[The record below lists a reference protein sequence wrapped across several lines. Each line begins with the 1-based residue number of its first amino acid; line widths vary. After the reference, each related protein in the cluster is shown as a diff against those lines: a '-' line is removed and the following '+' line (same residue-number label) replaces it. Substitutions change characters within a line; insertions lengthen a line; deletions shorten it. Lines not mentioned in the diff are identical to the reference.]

1 MKSTRFPILF
11 SGMMMKVVLLVYLII
26 NPNIVLT
33 ISTSTDING
42 SSTTTTT
49 TLNTK
54 TDPSS
59 VSINNNTNHN
69 TSLFWSEL
77 SSSSSSSGGGEVDKT
92 SLGSL
97 LHGLKCTDFVKD
109 DMVKHVIEHVNADDS
124 IKCTLKT
131 SAEFGACVA
140 NKFCDCLALPY
151 PPLFVGCMSVLGLK
165 CTKDALHVH
174 FSPCCTNGNATAN
187 ATANATTNATTN
199 ANATSTDHNLSKYN
213 IIITFLFI
221 LQWDIFA
228 TNAKTSIPQRYNNS
242 LHKFSSRFTKGK
254 SSPFS
259 VLLGHGIMD
268 YVL

>member
-1 MKSTRFPILF
+1 
-11 SGMMMKVVLLVYLII
+11 MMMKVVLLVYLII
-26 NPNIVLT
+26 NPNIVIT

-77 SSSSSSSGGGEVDKT
+77 SSSSSSGGGEVDKT

-187 ATANATTNATTN
+187 ATTNATTN
-199 ANATSTDHNLSKYN
+199 ANATTTDHNLN
-213 IIITFLFI
+213 ITMGYFC
-221 LQWDIFA
+221 
-228 TNAKTSIPQRYNNS
+228 
-242 LHKFSSRFTKGK
+242 HKCENINTTA
-254 SSPFS
+254 
-259 VLLGHGIMD
+259 VQQIA
-268 YVL
+268 